1 MLTNLSADQPAV
13 NVAAVSFIIGSPIPA
28 GPKQIQ
34 SMAGILG
41 LLI

>member
-1 MLTNLSADQPAV
+1 MLTNLSADQQVA
-13 NVAAVSFIIGSPIPA
+13 NVAAVSFVIGSPIPA

-34 SMAGILG
+34 SMAGTLD